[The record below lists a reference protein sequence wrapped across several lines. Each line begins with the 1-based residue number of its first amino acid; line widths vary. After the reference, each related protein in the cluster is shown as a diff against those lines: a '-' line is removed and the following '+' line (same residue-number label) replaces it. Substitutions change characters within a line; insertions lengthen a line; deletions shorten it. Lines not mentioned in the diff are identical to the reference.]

1 MLSDIYIPMH
11 FLDGLQH
18 LRVFSR
24 RKCRNPAFGR
34 VRFAHIH
41 RTCIDTIQTLV
52 ENWDDLSKNDR
63 DELSEKAGRDHA
75 LLETIDALNQKKYP
89 ITISHSRKQMLFEV
103 WLPTFVH
110 CPPYA

>member
-1 MLSDIYIPMH
+1 MTQFSTMRFEAKI
-11 FLDGLQH
+11 FLAKCFVLKGNWRNLPKSFAWGLQYTMAYALADPDKKAFKCMVFETV
-18 LRVFSR
+18 LRR
-24 RKCRNPAFGR
+24 GK
-34 VRFAHIH
+34 
-41 RTCIDTIQTLV
+41 
-52 ENWDDLSKNDR
+52 
-63 DELSEKAGRDHA
+63 DHA